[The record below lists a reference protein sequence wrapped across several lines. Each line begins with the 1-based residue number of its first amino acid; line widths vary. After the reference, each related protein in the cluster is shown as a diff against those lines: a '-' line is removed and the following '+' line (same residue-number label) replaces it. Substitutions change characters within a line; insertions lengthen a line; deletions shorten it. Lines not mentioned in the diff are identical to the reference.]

1 MDCQLRLISRALRSH
16 WLEIGHGSRITLI
29 DTVKLGRFSYKWWG
43 LLLLTLLVVGCQAA
57 QIKYPTV
64 QISRVSSGQ
73 SIEWIDK
80 SQQPPVIQQGR
91 LIGIDAPDLGQE
103 PWGKQAKQ
111 RLEELIGTSAKDTVG
126 IEFDNTD
133 VDKYGRKYVY
143 LWKDGLLLNEQLLRD
158 GAVLANMR
166 TPSSASPNPSGT
178 KYRDRL
184 IRSSQYARLM
194 GQGIWNPDHPMRM
207 SPAEFR
213 KDEKQSN

>member
-1 MDCQLRLISRALRSH
+1 MDFQLRPISRKLRSH
-16 WLEIGHGSRITLI
+16 WLNIGYWSQKTVRE
-29 DTVKLGRFSYKWWG
+29 TVKLTNFTYKWWG
-43 LLLLTLLVVGCQAA
+43 LLMLVLLVVGCQAE
-57 QIKYPTV
+57 QTKYPTV

-91 LIGIDAPDLGQE
+91 LIGIEAPDLAQE

-111 RLEELIGTSAKDTVG
+111 RLEELVGTSGKDTVG
-126 IEFDNTD
+126 IEFDNTS

-143 LWKDGLLLNEQLLRD
+143 LWKDGLLINEQLLRD

-166 TPSSASPNPSGT
+166 TPSTTSPNPHGT

-194 GQGIWNPDHPMRM
+194 GQGIWNPDLPMRM
-207 SPAEFR
+207 SPSEFR